1 MKKIDRWNLEKS
13 GYNRSDCN
21 HNQFNKFENGFYFTV
36 IRDTNAY
43 EDPCKPQVVNW
54 RMRVDYKC
62 DEFDYPCRI
71 SVCSME
77 DIQSVEGIY
86 TRISTRINK
95 RLDVHISKVTKYINK
110 HLSSSNDDKVI
121 INALNEYV
129 NRAVRKKD
137 EPFINVKRYFV
148 ANVVLPSCVYR
159 FEKPYLFVVDE
170 NDRPIKPLKI
180 RSFKKYCR
188 HFLKDTVFKKIK
200 GNGE

>member
-1 MKKIDRWNLEKS
+1 MKKIDRWNLERC
-13 GYNRSDCN
+13 GYKRSDDN

-36 IRDTNAY
+36 IRDKNAY
-43 EDPCKPQVVNW
+43 GDPCKPQVVNW
-54 RMRVDYKC
+54 RMLVDYKSN
-62 DEFDYPCRI
+62 EFDYPCRI

-77 DIQSVEGIY
+77 DIKSVEGIY

-95 RLDVHISKVTKYINK
+95 RLDVHLSNVTKYINK
-110 HLSSSNDDKVI
+110 YLSCSDNDKVI
-121 INALNEYV
+121 INALNEYI

-137 EPFINVKRYFV
+137 EPFIKVKRYFV
-148 ANVVLPSCVYR
+148 ANVVLPSMVYTFYR

-170 NDRPIKPLKI
+170 NDRQIKPLKI

-200 GNGE
+200 

>member
-1 MKKIDRWNLEKS
+1 
-13 GYNRSDCN
+13 
-21 HNQFNKFENGFYFTV
+21 
-36 IRDTNAY
+36 
-43 EDPCKPQVVNW
+43 
-54 RMRVDYKC
+54 
-62 DEFDYPCRI
+62 
-71 SVCSME
+71 ME

-137 EPFINVKRYFV
+137 EPFIKVNRYFV
-148 ANVVLPSCVYR
+148 ANVVLPHYGYK

-170 NDRPIKPLKI
+170 NGRPIKPLKI

-200 GNGE
+200 

>member
-1 MKKIDRWNLEKS
+1 
-13 GYNRSDCN
+13 
-21 HNQFNKFENGFYFTV
+21 
-36 IRDTNAY
+36 
-43 EDPCKPQVVNW
+43 
-54 RMRVDYKC
+54 
-62 DEFDYPCRI
+62 
-71 SVCSME
+71 ME
-77 DIQSVEGIY
+77 DIKSVEGIY

-95 RLDVHISKVTKYINK
+95 RLDVHISNVTKYINK
-110 HLSSSNDDKVI
+110 YLSCCDNDKVI

-137 EPFINVKRYFV
+137 EPFIKVKRYFV
-148 ANVVLPSCVYR
+148 ANVVLPSCVYTFYR

-200 GNGE
+200 